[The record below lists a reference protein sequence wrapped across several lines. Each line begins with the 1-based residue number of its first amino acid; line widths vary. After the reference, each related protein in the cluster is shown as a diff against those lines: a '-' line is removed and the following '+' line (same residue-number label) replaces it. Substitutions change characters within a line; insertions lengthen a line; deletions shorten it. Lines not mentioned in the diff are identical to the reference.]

1 MPESLF
7 KKALLKKRLRH
18 RCFPVNFA
26 KFLRTAFLLNTSGC
40 LLLEPETQHN
50 RLSSQ
55 EWRNCQNCKKIPNRL
70 ECACYHNIPEVKA
83 FNLKVKTRLSWNIVD
98 LKFTEAVV
106 CLKVVGLQSYDFIK
120 ERLQRKCFPVN
131 VTKFLRT
138 SFFIEHLWWLLL
150 NFL

>member
-1 MPESLF
+1 MAELSKLQKDPKQIRMRVL
-7 KKALLKKRLRH
+7 
-18 RCFPVNFA
+18 P
-26 KFLRTAFLLNTSGC
+26 
-40 LLLEPETQHN
+40 QH
-50 RLSSQ
+50 S
-55 EWRNCQNCKKIPNRL
+55 
-70 ECACYHNIPEVKA
+70 EVKA

-98 LKFTEAVV
+98 LKFTEVVV

-131 VTKFLRT
+131 VTKFSRT